1 VVLGER
7 LHRMRLAAI
16 DEGLVLEHD
25 RPEELVAMKPPR
37 PGERAKRLGGVS
49 ELLDANLGGEVELAV
64 MSRLAKGS
72 VAKDTRAA
80 LTTQGRGPVETFV
93 KRGDDPPA
101 RIVCSASG
109 CQAR

>member
-1 VVLGER
+1 MATSEWTVRES
-7 LHRMRLAAI
+7 
-16 DEGLVLEHD
+16 
-25 RPEELVAMKPPR
+25 
-37 PGERAKRLGGVS
+37 KRVTPSTESVGASWSVRCSARDGRETVTIV
-49 ELLDANLGGEVELAV
+49 EVELAV

-101 RIVCSASG
+101 RIVCSVSG
-109 CQAR
+109 CQTR